1 MDDPD
6 VNTDTFTQIYK
17 LESNYTV
24 GVIAPKIEIAFG
36 TDTSL
41 YASEW
46 TDGSCY
52 LDAYYVKSTTTISE

>member
-6 VNTDTFTQIYK
+6 VNTDTFTQIYN
-17 LESNYTV
+17 LESSYTV
-24 GVIAPKIEIAFG
+24 GLVAPKIDIAFG
-36 TDTSL
+36 TSTSL
-41 YASEW
+41 YADEW